1 MTKILVAEDE
11 HAIRSFIVI
20 NLKRA
25 GFEVVEAENGRIA
38 LEQFKQQTFDILL
51 LDIMMP
57 EVDGFQVCEQ
67 ARAADEVVGIIMLTA
82 RTREED
88 KVMGLSV
95 GADDYIA
102 KPFSPAELVARIQ
115 SLLRRVE
122 TLRDRKQPKELH
134 SGPFRID
141 LGAKRVQKNGNP
153 IEVTPTE
160 YDLLCHF
167 IRNEDQVMSR
177 DELLDAVW
185 GENYFGDRK
194 TVDVNIRRLRQ
205 KIEDNPAEPRHI
217 ETLWGH
223 GYKWR
228 GEQ

>member
-20 NLKRA
+20 KLKRA
-25 GFEVVEAENGRIA
+25 GYEVIEAENGREA
-38 LEQFKQQTFDILL
+38 LDQFEQQTFDILL

-57 EVDGFQVCEQ
+57 EVDGFAVCEQ
-67 ARAADEVVGIIMLTA
+67 ARSKDEVVGIIMLTA

-102 KPFSPAELVARIQ
+102 KPFSPAELLARIQ

-122 TLRDRKQPKELH
+122 TLRRRKQPRELL

-141 LGAKRVQKNGNP
+141 LGAKRVQKAGVDV
-153 IEVTPTE
+153 EVTPTE

-167 IRNEDQVMSR
+167 IKNEDQVMSR

-205 KIEDNPAEPRHI
+205 KIEENPAEPEFI

-228 GEQ
+228 NEK

>member
-141 LGAKRVQKNGNP
+141 LGAKRVQKDGHP

-205 KIEDNPAEPRHI
+205 KIEDNPAEPRYI

>member
-25 GFEVVEAENGRIA
+25 GYDVIEAENGKEA
-38 LEQFKQQTFDILL
+38 LAQFDQQTFDILL

-57 EVDGFQVCEQ
+57 EVDGFAVCEQ
-67 ARAADEVVGIIMLTA
+67 ARAKDEVVGIIMLTA

-102 KPFSPAELVARIQ
+102 KPFSPAELLARIQ

-122 TLRDRKQPKELH
+122 TLRRRKQPRELV

-141 LGAKRVQKNGNP
+141 LRAKRVQKDG
-153 IEVTPTE
+153 IDVEVTPTE

-167 IRNEDQVMSR
+167 IKNEDQVMSR

-205 KIEDNPAEPRHI
+205 KIEENPAEPKFI

-228 GEQ
+228 NEE

>member
-25 GFEVVEAENGRIA
+25 GYDVIEAENGKEA
-38 LEQFKQQTFDILL
+38 LAQFDQQTFDILL

-57 EVDGFQVCEQ
+57 EVDGFAVCEQ
-67 ARAADEVVGIIMLTA
+67 ARAKDEVVGIIMLTA

-102 KPFSPAELVARIQ
+102 KPFSPAELLARTQ

-122 TLRDRKQPKELH
+122 TLRRRKQPRELV
-134 SGPFRID
+134 SGAFRID
-141 LGAKRVQKNGNP
+141 LGAKRVQKDG
-153 IEVTPTE
+153 IDVEVTPTE

-167 IRNEDQVMSR
+167 IKNEDQVMSR

-205 KIEDNPAEPRHI
+205 KIEENPAEPKFI

-228 GEQ
+228 NEE

>member
-25 GFEVVEAENGRIA
+25 GYDVIEAENGKEA
-38 LEQFKQQTFDILL
+38 LAQFDQQTFDILL

-57 EVDGFQVCEQ
+57 EVDGFAVCEQ
-67 ARAADEVVGIIMLTA
+67 ARAKDEVVGIIMLTA

-102 KPFSPAELVARIQ
+102 KPFSPAELLARIQ

-122 TLRDRKQPKELH
+122 TLRRRKQPRELV
-134 SGPFRID
+134 SGPFRI
-141 LGAKRVQKNGNP
+141 QKEG
-153 IEVTPTE
+153 IDVEVTPTE

-167 IRNEDQVMSR
+167 IKNEDQVMSR

-205 KIEDNPAEPRHI
+205 KIEENPAEPKFI

-228 GEQ
+228 NEE